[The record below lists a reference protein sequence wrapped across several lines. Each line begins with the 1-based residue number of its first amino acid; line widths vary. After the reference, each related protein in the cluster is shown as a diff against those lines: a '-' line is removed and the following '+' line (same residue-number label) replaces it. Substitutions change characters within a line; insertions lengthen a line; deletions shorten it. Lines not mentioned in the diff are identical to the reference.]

1 MIYEFFEK
9 ESRVSTKE
17 LVHAAYC
24 RSSCTD
30 KLYLM
35 KIGGRLAFSSVALRK
50 LLNAVSDSHRARKVE
65 GTTRNKAS
73 GLT

>member
-1 MIYEFFEK
+1 
-9 ESRVSTKE
+9 
-17 LVHAAYC
+17 
-24 RSSCTD
+24 
-30 KLYLM
+30 M

-50 LLNAVSDSHRARKVE
+50 LLNAVSDSHRTRKVE